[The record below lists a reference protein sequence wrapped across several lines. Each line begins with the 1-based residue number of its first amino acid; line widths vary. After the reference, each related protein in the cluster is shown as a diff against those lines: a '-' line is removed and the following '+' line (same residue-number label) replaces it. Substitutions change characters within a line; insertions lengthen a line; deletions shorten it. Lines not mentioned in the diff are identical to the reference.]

1 MTATNIFKRLAARNK
16 NKNPDWARVEE
27 PDTIVKPVWIGV
39 VGLVIAAFSMLAAWN
54 VMTISPIDWIAYF
67 LVSLHSTMPFTQLYA
82 AFTSAVIV
90 MVDLMVATIF
100 MFFST
105 ADNDDVIEMI
115 SDLDANFQE
124 RIVEHENSFNE
135 KLENIKS
142 DL

>member
-1 MTATNIFKRLAARNK
+1 
-16 NKNPDWARVEE
+16 
-27 PDTIVKPVWIGV
+27 
-39 VGLVIAAFSMLAAWN
+39 
-54 VMTISPIDWIAYF
+54 
-67 LVSLHSTMPFTQLYA
+67 
-82 AFTSAVIV
+82 VIV

-124 RIVEHENSFNE
+124 RIVELENSFNE

>member
-1 MTATNIFKRLAARNK
+1 MTATNIFKRLIEKKK

-27 PDTIVKPVWIGV
+27 PDTIVKPVWLGI

-54 VMTISPIDWIAYF
+54 VMIASPISWIAYF
-67 LVSLHSTMPFTQLYA
+67 LISLHSDMPFTQLYA

-90 MVDLMVATIF
+90 LVDLVVITIF

-124 RIVEHENSFNE
+124 RIVELDNGINQ
-135 KLENIKS
+135 KLDDIKTNQ
-142 DL
+142 

>member
-124 RIVEHENSFNE
+124 RIVELENSFNE